1 MSFVALKCPGCGS
14 DIQLDDSREFG
25 FCNYCGTK
33 VMQDKIVVE
42 HQGQVKIDNSDYV
55 AKFLQNA
62 RRAKQKEDWKETEKY
77 YNLVEQNDP
86 TNIEAIF
93 YSSFAQVKLALL
105 EKDSKEKRQNIF
117 NILVKGVSVIDDNY
131 DNTNKE
137 HEKLLFEIMDD
148 INGLKKGTIV
158 PTTHL
163 AEYVTKNGYGNIVD
177 RNQIVEDDFLSV
189 TYNMID
195 DVFVAY
201 MDSLANIIV
210 AHSPEPVKKLFV
222 ENVNSLSMNSE
233 IHEKVEPYIDGYKTP
248 KQASVEIAKQ
258 VIIDTQTT
266 YADVT
271 GQINELGKTICPIF
285 MLGSELNS
293 SLKTMVREKLR
304 ESYPDSKAVIGGG
317 WGGCYVATAVYGSYN
332 CPQVW
337 TLRRYRDNTLA
348 ATWYG
353 RAFIHTYYAVSPTL
367 VKWFGHTDW
376 FRNMWKPKLDKM
388 VDSLHKQGVEDTPY
402 NDKNW

>member
-55 AKFLQNA
+55 QKFLQNA
-62 RRAKQKEDWKETEKY
+62 RRAKLKEDWEETEKY

-93 YSSFAQVKLALL
+93 YSSFGKAKASLV
-105 EKDSKEKRQNIF
+105 ESDIYKREAAFKVLQNC
-117 NILVKGVSVIDDNY
+117 VSIIDDNFAIE
-131 DNTNKE
+131 KE
-137 HEKLLFEIMDD
+137 AEEKEIIEQISTDILLMSCSQ
-148 INGLKKGTIV
+148 
-158 PTTHL
+158 
-163 AEYVTKNGYGNIVD
+163 YVYTQKKNGYGIVVSDD
-177 RNQIVEDDFLSV
+177 RAKTITMFNNLGKEFCTSLEHIAFQLPYEKRIYYYELALKHAEWILQ
-189 TYNMID
+189 NG
-195 DVFVAY
+195 
-201 MDSLANIIV
+201 SLADP
-210 AHSPEPVKKLFV
+210 ASFQ
-222 ENVNSLSMNSE
+222 NVIL
-233 IHEKVEPYIDGYKTP
+233 
-248 KQASVEIAKQ
+248 
-258 VIIDTQTT
+258 T
-266 YADVT
+266 YHRW
-271 GQINELGKTICPIF
+271 INEIDPSHVIPAAAPAPGKKV
-285 MLGSELNS
+285 G
-293 SLKTMVREKLR
+293 
-304 ESYPDSKAVIGGG
+304 
-317 WGGCYVATAVYGSYN
+317 GGCYVATAVYGSYD

-337 TLRRYRDNTLA
+337 TLRRYRDDILA
-348 ATWYG
+348 ETWYG

-402 NDKNW
+402 NDKNWQ